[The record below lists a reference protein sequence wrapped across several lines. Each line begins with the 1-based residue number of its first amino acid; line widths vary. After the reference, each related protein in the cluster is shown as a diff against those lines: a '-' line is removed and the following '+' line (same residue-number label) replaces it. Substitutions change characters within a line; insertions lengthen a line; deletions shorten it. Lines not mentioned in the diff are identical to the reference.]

1 MASCPH
7 NDTSFNLFPPLCSAS
22 VSLWLRHFG
31 LKGAKEKSRL
41 PKQWTIAVAPGH
53 SGTELLPS
61 FHSNHQEN
69 VSLLS
74 PILFERM
81 SLALCERNQAPKKNR
96 FCFFFLQRME
106 SKHHI
111 LLSHRFKREAV
122 RIFPSV
128 LLKHAVNIPRTCLHT
143 APVKCGLKHAERP
156 NIWNFFYR
164 LLSWLRG
171 RKGRRAYE
179 EQAFHKPTLRKRGIY
194 SHLIRQNPS
203 GICWDCCLSGTT

>member
-1 MASCPH
+1 MLCKCFPLTT
-7 NDTSFNLFPPLCSAS
+7 TSWS
-22 VSLWLRHFG
+22 
-31 LKGAKEKSRL
+31 KGKSRL

-74 PILFERM
+74 PFLFERM
-81 SLALCERNQAPKKNR
+81 SLALCERNQTPKKNR
-96 FCFFFLQRME
+96 FFFFFLQRME

-143 APVKCGLKHAERP
+143 APVKCGLKHTERP

-171 RKGRRAYE
+171 
-179 EQAFHKPTLRKRGIY
+179 KRGGELMKSRLFTSRLLGNVGSTHIWFDRTHRAFAEIAAY
-194 SHLIRQNPS
+194 
-203 GICWDCCLSGTT
+203 